1 MPDSENSASGWH
13 LVPMRNLP
21 SIAAMIAV
29 SASSPAAATGGLLC
43 TTAAEPEIKVSIGF
57 GHVPGAPIVAKHLW
71 VDGKKIPV
79 QAPQWWLDDEEMR
92 IELTDTDMMH
102 TLLVMRTKRNGWNYD
117 GQVTWAGKTHW
128 IRCKEN

>member
-1 MPDSENSASGWH
+1 
-13 LVPMRNLP
+13 MRIMLAP
-21 SIAAMIAV
+21 FFVAALTLA
-29 SASSPAAATGGLLC
+29 APAQATGGYLC
-43 TTAAEPEIKVSIGF
+43 KTADGSDVELAVGF